1 MKKKIGDLT
10 LNELKTICIKSKKCD
25 NCPLEKYNYKN
36 VYDCVFALELDE
48 ELEKEIEVD
57 NYYERNDL

>member
-25 NCPLEKYNYKN
+25 NCPLKK
-36 VYDCVFALELDE
+36 
-48 ELEKEIEVD
+48 I
-57 NYYERNDL
+57 